1 MSTVDSTVESTL
13 DRGRDSEKWPKTMEG
28 AASQPVVSFKRKRKG
43 GRGRR
48 NRAQAV
54 LVAEDAPVVA
64 EGAAGAADEDVVD
77 DAITLV
83 RRDAKRTKRSHGFKT
98 AGAGRTSGRVAEASG
113 IASTREAAQ
122 FQYRGG
128 AFESIETE
136 TSADRDNRAVKERNL
151 ALNETMQGDG
161 DASAAGAKVYRGEAG
176 YKNYIAKSKEK
187 LAAGKFSGT
196 QGPIRAPTFVRTSAR
211 FDYQPDICKDFK
223 ETGYCGYGDACI
235 YMHDRTDYKSGW
247 QIEQEYATL
256 QKRRAKRLAAG
267 LNPDAAS
274 SGEEEE
280 EGGDALLADAAGLP
294 FACFLCRTNWGDLEA
309 GNRPVVTQCRH
320 YFCERCAL
328 RRMRTTPKCGA
339 CDAQTRGI
347 FNNAKKII
355 AKLSK
360 AAGTKAGGPGGG
372 ANSSSGGGGG
382 GGWVTVPT
390 PAPTEQV

>member
-1 MSTVDSTVESTL
+1 
-13 DRGRDSEKWPKTMEG
+13 MEG

-161 DASAAGAKVYRGEAG
+161 DASA
-176 YKNYIAKSKEK
+176 
-187 LAAGKFSGT
+187 
-196 QGPIRAPTFVRTSAR
+196 P
-211 FDYQPDICKDFK
+211 
-223 ETGYCGYGDACI
+223 
-235 YMHDRTDYKSGW
+235 
-247 QIEQEYATL
+247 
-256 QKRRAKRLAAG
+256 
-267 LNPDAAS
+267 
-274 SGEEEE
+274 
-280 EGGDALLADAAGLP
+280 
-294 FACFLCRTNWGDLEA
+294 
-309 GNRPVVTQCRH
+309 
-320 YFCERCAL
+320 
-328 RRMRTTPKCGA
+328 
-339 CDAQTRGI
+339 
-347 FNNAKKII
+347 
-355 AKLSK
+355 
-360 AAGTKAGGPGGG
+360 
-372 ANSSSGGGGG
+372 SSSIHTPSAIMVASGGSRPGNAGRG
-382 GGWVTVPT
+382 Y
-390 PAPTEQV
+390 QDKIFL